1 MSAWAP
7 GYETPVLLTQGRRA
21 RIVRATRSTSG
32 ADVVLKVM
40 SPRWARAELE
50 RLRDLSGVPGVV
62 PLLDA
67 GSTSDGNMF
76 VALPFYSDGSFAE
89 LLAGKGPAPIHEA
102 AAVARSVASALEAM
116 HRRGWVHG
124 DVCPGNVL
132 RAGRTPVLT
141 GFGAV
146 HRTGEVPTPPDP
158 ASESFLHAPP
168 EALRGEPPTPASDVY
183 RLASTVWTLLV
194 GRPPFADGPF
204 DPRAHAE
211 RVLTQEVG
219 PVPRQD
225 VSRKLRGVLTRALA
239 KDPQERYPSAAAFAN
254 AFEQARTAQSAS
266 TSAGASGAHAPTPS
280 GGRPSAARAPEGRN
294 GPTAPEGASA
304 QPGTASSG
312 PYPAYAPSGGQPPA
326 TAWGPG
332 APTPKDPGTPSPSGA
347 HAPRT
352 TDAPGNTPAQPLGTA
367 PSGPYPAYG
376 PSGARPSAG
385 SGEAADHRAATG
397 PRTPPAT
404 GTPGITPVPSGARP
418 SAAAWVPEGHPAPH
432 TPTAPGA
439 PVPPAAAPSGPH
451 PAHTP
456 SGARPPTTARGPAP
470 HTPTGPSAP
479 TGPGTPVRPAAAP
492 SGPHPAYTP
501 SGARPPATDWGPG
514 GAPAGPRPP
523 QDLRKAGDTGTPGPG
538 STAGAYPV
546 PLGARGTGLEG
557 SRSPALDAGGTA
569 EIMMAK
575 LRGEEISPLRA
586 WSRLEGWTGDT
597 ESAFLPIDE
606 VTREEADDRDFTHVP
621 APPARWRRH
630 LHIVVS
636 VCGILLL
643 TTVSGVFAAASP
655 QAPVEAAAEE
665 PSPEPQAPEPAAD
678 EVVSPSAP
686 PEVAAPSGVAL
697 QDNLGNVLLT
707 WTDNSGGTASFF
719 VLGGL
724 SGHDPVTVART
735 GPGVVSAQ
743 VITEDTVLEYCFTVI
758 AVEGS
763 SAPAAEVCTTR
774 GQARAEAE
782 REAEEEAER
791 EREEEEAEEEE
802 AEPSPAPSPGD

>member
-32 ADVVLKVM
+32 ADVVLKVL
-40 SPRWARAELE
+40 SPRWGRAELE

-116 HRRGWVHG
+116 HQRGWVHG

-146 HRTGEVPTPPDP
+146 HRTGEAPPPPDP
-158 ASESFLHAPP
+158 TSESFLHAPP
-168 EALRGEPPTPASDVY
+168 ESLRGEPPTPASDVY

-204 DPRAHAE
+204 DPRAHTE

-254 AFEQARTAQSAS
+254 AFEQARTAQSTS
-266 TSAGASGAHAPTPS
+266 TGAGASGAHAPTPS
-280 GGRPSAARAPEGRN
+280 GGRPSAARAPEGRH
-294 GPTAPEGASA
+294 GPTGPEGASA

-326 TAWGPG
+326 TTWGPG

-347 HAPRT
+347 HAPQT
-352 TDAPGNTPAQPLGTA
+352 THAPGNTPAQPLGTT
-367 PSGPYPAYG
+367 PSGPYPVYG
-376 PSGARPSAG
+376 PSDARPSAG

-404 GTPGITPVPSGARP
+404 GTPGIAPVPSGARP
-418 SAAAWVPEGHPAPH
+418 SASAWVPEGHPAPH
-432 TPTAPGA
+432 TPTGPGTPA
-439 PVPPAAAPSGPH
+439 HPAAAPSGPH

-456 SGARPPTTARGPAP
+456 SGAQ
-470 HTPTGPSAP
+470 
-479 TGPGTPVRPAAAP
+479 
-492 SGPHPAYTP
+492 
-501 SGARPPATDWGPG
+501 PPATARGPG

-523 QDLRKAGDTGTPGPG
+523 QDVRKSGDTGTPRPG
-538 STAGAYPV
+538 STAPPGAYPV
-546 PLGARGTGLEG
+546 PLRARGTGLEG

-606 VTREEADDRDFTHVP
+606 VKQEEAADRDFTHVP

-655 QAPVEAAAEE
+655 QAPVEAAAAE

-678 EVVSPSAP
+678 EIVSPSAP